1 MTLAALALAF
11 SGTMAMASI
20 TANDVADAYKAKGYT
35 VVSITTA
42 DSKISIHAVKGN
54 TAVDVVYDAKSG
66 AILKQSRGHATARE
80 AIAGTV
86 AAGNDSVEGGDDSV
100 EGGDD
105 SVSGGDDSVE
115 GGDDSVSGG
124 DDSVEGGDDSVSG
137 GSDDAADQGDDSA
150 DASDDEGGDDATGGT
165 TGGRHGGTAGG
176 HHGRSTGDQGDD
188 D

>member
-124 DDSVEGGDDSVSG
+124 
-137 GSDDAADQGDDSA
+137 SDDAADQGDDSA